1 MSLWEMLRKLGLN
14 MKKIIN
20 TYTYHFNLVSMQENE
35 VVESVDSVFKIH
47 TLDDGEKIVE
57 ESVVRNVQTK

>member
-1 MSLWEMLRKLGLN
+1 